1 MRSRLDDIAGEVG
14 LVMKQRDTLINSRK
28 ALGAAEFARER
39 GRFDEMHR
47 ALFKAHWE
55 LTGKL
60 EDVDDLADEV
70 GLVMK
75 QRDVLIN
82 SRKALGA
89 AEFARERGKFDEMHR
104 ALFKAH
110 WELSG
115 KLEDVDDLVRIGT
128 EAGLDPVE
136 LRAAIEE
143 GRYEQVLDENRRLA
157 ESVGINAIP
166 AHIFGR
172 RYLVLGAQPYDA
184 FTQVLDRLRQEPAP
198 SEP

>member
-1 MRSRLDDIAGEVG
+1 MRSRLDDI
-14 LVMKQRDTLINSRK
+14 
-28 ALGAAEFARER
+28 
-39 GRFDEMHR
+39 
-47 ALFKAHWE
+47 
-55 LTGKL
+55 
-60 EDVDDLADEV
+60 ADEV

-89 AEFARERGKFDEMHR
+89 AEFARERGKFDQMHR

-110 WELSG
+110 WELTG
-115 KLEDVDDLVRIGT
+115 KLEDVDDLVRIGS
-128 EAGLDPVE
+128 EVGLDPVE
-136 LRAAIEE
+136 LRTAIEE
-143 GRYEQVLDENRRLA
+143 GRYEPVLDENRRLA

-172 RYLVLGAQPYDA
+172 RYLVLGAQPYEG
-184 FTQVLDRLRQEPAP
+184 FMEVLDRLRQERTP